1 MCRGLN
7 NHQRYECTESLLN
20 IKVPFKKDNDL
31 GMFNCSSV
39 HPTKW
44 IANRREHPGKLYRC
58 SVGWLFTSD
67 CGALIYWFRWW
78 TTQYRLTS
86 LIVAEYVI
94 DVFTEKATIM
104 PDSLLQTEFH
114 VCLQTTNAIRP
125 KNPLNMQVYWENDD
139 NQPIA
144 PIFQRKLCQ
153 LSARLVVTSTSCC
166 LGLLSSSWSDP
177 ECLGLANWHTL
188 SCWGQ
193 FRSHVDQA
201 LAFQGES
208 A

>member
-1 MCRGLN
+1 MF
-7 NHQRYECTESLLN
+7 
-20 IKVPFKKDNDL
+20 PFKKDNDL

-67 CGALIYWFRWW
+67 CGALIYWFSWW

-94 DVFTEKATIM
+94 DVFTEKANIM

-125 KNPLNMQVYWENDD
+125 KNPLHMQVYWEKWWQSAYSTDISEKTM
-139 NQPIA
+139 PA
-144 PIFQRKLCQ
+144 VSSTCRHLHFLLPWPSLLVLKRPRMFGPGKLTHSE
-153 LSARLVVTSTSCC
+153 L
-166 LGLLSSSWSDP
+166 LGSI
-177 ECLGLANWHTL
+177 
-188 SCWGQ
+188 
-193 FRSHVDQA
+193 
-201 LAFQGES
+201 
-208 A
+208 

>member
-7 NHQRYECTESLLN
+7 NHQRYECTESLLS
-20 IKVPFKKDNDL
+20 IKEWPFKKDNDL

-44 IANRREHPGKLYRC
+44 IANRREHHGKLYRC
-58 SVGWLFTSD
+58 SVGWLSTSD
-67 CGALIYWFRWW
+67 WGELIYWFRWW
-78 TTQYRLTS
+78 TTQYHLTS

-125 KNPLNMQVYWENDD
+125 KNPLNMQVYWEKWWQSGHSTDFSEKAM
-139 NQPIA
+139 PA
-144 PIFQRKLCQ
+144 VSSTCRHLHFLLPRPSLLVLKRPRMVGKLTHSE
-153 LSARLVVTSTSCC
+153 L
-166 LGLLSSSWSDP
+166 LGSI
-177 ECLGLANWHTL
+177 
-188 SCWGQ
+188 
-193 FRSHVDQA
+193 
-201 LAFQGES
+201 
-208 A
+208 